1 MSRPSLS
8 YANVMSTIAVF
19 LALGG
24 GAWAVSGP
32 PPASSS
38 AAATTIDACV
48 KKSGKKKGQLR
59 VVSASATC
67 KPSERKITWA
77 AGGPPGETG
86 PQGPQGIQG
95 DKGEKGDKGDQGVP
109 GTSGSADT
117 PAQILSKLAT
127 VDGQGSG
134 LDASLLDG
142 MDSTAFLEV
151 SGKAADANLLDGLN
165 STAFARRSTSSS
177 AAIGLPAIA
186 AHDCNDYDLALGG
199 VDAGDIVV
207 VRENDAAGFPD
218 GLLMMTGGAMSAATA
233 HIRVCNVTNAASAAD
248 ANIPIRWYAFTP

>member
-32 PPASSS
+32 PPASTS
-38 AAATTIDACV
+38 AAPTTIDACV
-48 KKSGKKKGQLR
+48 KKAGKKKGQLR
-59 VVSASATC
+59 IVSASSTC
-67 KPSERKITWA
+67 KSSERKITWA
-77 AGGPPGETG
+77 AGGPPGQTG

-95 DKGEKGDKGDQGVP
+95 DKGDQGEP

-117 PAQILSKLAT
+117 PAQILSKLLT

-142 MDSTAFLEV
+142 QDSSAFLEV
-151 SGKAADANLLDGLN
+151 GEKAADANLLDGLN
-165 STAFARRSTSSS
+165 SSAFARRSTSSS
-177 AAIGLPAIA
+177 AAIALPAIA
-186 AHDCNDYDLALGG
+186 AHDCVDYQVALGG
-199 VDAGDIVV
+199 VDAGDVVV
-207 VRENDAAGFPD
+207 VRENDAAGLPD
-218 GLLMMTGGAMSAATA
+218 GLLMMTGGAMSAANA
-233 HIRVCNVTNAASAAD
+233 HIRICNVTNAASAAD

>member
-1 MSRPSLS
+1 
-8 YANVMSTIAVF
+8 MSTIAVF

-38 AAATTIDACV
+38 AAPTTVDACV

-59 VVSASATC
+59 IVSASTTC
-67 KPSERKITWA
+67 KNSERKITWA
-77 AGGPPGETG
+77 AGGPPA
-86 PQGPQGIQG
+86 GPQGIQG
-95 DKGEKGDKGDQGVP
+95 EKGDKGVP

-117 PAQILSKLAT
+117 PLQILSKLAT

-142 MDSTAFLEV
+142 QDSTAFLGV

-165 STAFARRSTSSS
+165 STAFARRSTYSS
-177 AAIGLPAIA
+177 AAIALPAIA
-186 AHDCNDYDLALGG
+186 AHDCNDYQLALGG

-207 VRENDAAGFPD
+207 VRVDDAAGFPD
-218 GLLMMTGGAMSAATA
+218 GLLMMTGGAMSAANV

-248 ANIPIRWYAFTP
+248 ANIPIHWYAFTP